1 MGQLPEFQQAQ
12 RRVANGTIV
21 DHTEPAYVLGSDPVR
36 SRDKVE
42 QML

>member
-1 MGQLPEFQQAQ
+1 MTKLLVELKVRSDF
-12 RRVANGTIV
+12 
-21 DHTEPAYVLGSDPVR
+21 DVLGGDPVR